1 MLWATAPKRS
11 ALVQSELMFYSFVN
25 MIYKADT
32 NYIMINTVTIMS
44 SYNASLALAPTFY
57 DCNKIFTRN
66 SLNDHETVSRP

>member
-1 MLWATAPKRS
+1 
-11 ALVQSELMFYSFVN
+11 

-44 SYNASLALAPTFY
+44 SYNASLALAPTVY
-57 DCNKIFTRN
+57 DCNKLFTRN